1 MKKLFAL
8 LLILALCVSVCAF
21 TVSCFGGDN
30 QGSGSGTPGGNG
42 DPQNPDDGGDTE
54 TPGGNGGSGNQGGG
68 STNDGPPTGTWLPI
82 D

>member
-8 LLILALCVSVCAF
+8 LLILAICVSVCAF
-21 TVSCFGGDN
+21 TVSCIGGDN
-30 QGSGSGTPGGNG
+30 NQNSGSGTQNPG
-42 DPQNPDDGGDTE
+42 DNPDDGDPE
-54 TPGGNGGSGNQGGG
+54 TPGDDGGNGNQGGG